1 MAIKEKTRIFP
12 VGGSKVA
19 NIPAGLRTDSAY
31 PFKNEDDELI
41 IEIRGKEL
49 VIRQKSPDEN
59 FD

>member
-1 MAIKEKTRIFP
+1 MAIKEKTRIFS

-19 NIPAGLRTDSAY
+19 NIPATLRTDSAY
-31 PFKNEDDELI
+31 PFKNEDDELV

-49 VIRQKSPDEN
+49 IIRQKNTDET